1 MDLLKGEIERKRK
14 ELEETNVLGV
24 SYLERSFL
32 ADDSRRK
39 FGKNEMLIGNNGC
52 MTC

>member
-24 SYLERSFL
+24 SYLRSFL
-32 ADDSRRK
+32 
-39 FGKNEMLIGNNGC
+39 FVVLIYLPESPALCTQYNL
-52 MTC
+52 

>member
-32 ADDSRRK
+32 YVFLAKIRVS
-39 FGKNEMLIGNNGC
+39 LILIL
-52 MTC
+52 